1 MTNNISGS
9 LGNAVIRYVRGSDLH
24 AAIDA
29 YLKDIGVSGVSEEI
43 VKKAV
48 EAYLQEHPAEVS
60 EDTVKEIAR
69 QVIADNQDIKANT
82 AARHQHSNQSVLDS
96 ITAARVAKWD
106 ANSGGSSG
114 GSDDLQ
120 ARVEALEASTAQMQ
134 NDIDNVRQSTV
145 TKEYVDNALSELDGG
160 EV

>member
-9 LGNAVIRYVRGSDLH
+9 LGNAVIRYVRDSDLH

-29 YLKDIGVSGVSEEI
+29 YLKDIGVSGVSEET

-48 EAYLQEHPAEVS
+48 EAYLQEHPVEVS
-60 EDTVKEIAR
+60 EDTVKEIAQ
-69 QVIADNQDIKANT
+69 QVIAGNQDIKANT
-82 AARHQHSNQSVLDS
+82 AARHQHSNQSVLDG

-114 GSDDLQ
+114 SSDDLQ

>member
-29 YLKDIGVSGVSEEI
+29 YLKDIGVSGVSEET

-106 ANSGGSSG
+106 ANSGGS
-114 GSDDLQ
+114 DDLQ

-160 EV
+160 EI

>member
-1 MTNNISGS
+1 M
-9 LGNAVIRYVRGSDLH
+9 
-24 AAIDA
+24 
-29 YLKDIGVSGVSEEI
+29 
-43 VKKAV
+43 
-48 EAYLQEHPAEVS
+48 
-60 EDTVKEIAR
+60 
-69 QVIADNQDIKANT
+69 
-82 AARHQHSNQSVLDS
+82 LDS

>member
-9 LGNAVIRYVRGSDLH
+9 LGNAIIRSVRGSDLH

-29 YLKDIGVSGVSEEI
+29 YLKDIGVSGVSEET

-48 EAYLQEHPAEVS
+48 EAYLKEHPVKVS
-60 EDTVKEIAR
+60 EDTVKAIA
-69 QVIADNQDIKANT
+69 QQAIADNQDIKANT
-82 AARHQHSNQSVLDS
+82 AARHQHSNQSVLDG

-106 ANSGGSSG
+106 ANSSGS
-114 GSDDLQ
+114 SDDLQ